1 VSEFARVLATL
12 RQARGI
18 SPFFVLDVGR
28 PDESWVS
35 GEALLDGGRALVGVL
50 DTIGER
56 YRTSERRVA
65 ASLFFLSYTA
75 RLLCPTV
82 AAHVLGGAV
91 PDVRPANLWWKYS
104 PADGLRV
111 RLAEPVVGPG
121 VAEAMVPVVDAIRR
135 ESGVAAGLLW
145 GNAVSSM
152 AGGLRTMARSGAAS
166 VEECLEVGG
175 RLFAEPP
182 LLGAGEFVPFPG
194 EVVFR
199 RRSCCLYYRLDG
211 GGTCGDCPLPA
222 R

>member
-1 VSEFARVLATL
+1 MLATL

-28 PDESWVS
+28 PDESWMS
-35 GEALLDGGRALVGVL
+35 GEALLDGGSALGGTL

-56 YRTSERRVA
+56 YRTGERRVA

-91 PDVRPANLWWKYS
+91 PDVRPSNVWWRYS
-104 PADGLRV
+104 PGDGLQV
-111 RLAEPVVGPG
+111 RLAEPVEGPG
-121 VAEAMVPVVDAIRR
+121 VVEAMAPVVDAVRR

-152 AGGLRTMARSGAAS
+152 AGGLRTMARSGTAT
-166 VEECLEVGG
+166 VEDCLAVGAE
-175 RLFAEPP
+175 LFAEPP

>member
-28 PDESWVS
+28 PDETWLS
-35 GEALLDGGRALVGVL
+35 GAALLDGSPALAKTL

-56 YRTSERRVA
+56 YRTTERRVA

-82 AAHVLGGAV
+82 AARVLGGTA
-91 PDVRPANLWWKYS
+91 PDIRPDNLWWRYS
-104 PADGLRV
+104 PTDGLQV
-111 RLAEPVVGPG
+111 RLAEPTSGPG
-121 VAEAMVPVVDAIRR
+121 IAEAMTPVVEAIRE

-145 GNAVSSM
+145 GNAASSL
-152 AGGLRTMARSGAAS
+152 AGGLRTLARAGAATA
-166 VEECLEVGG
+166 EECLAVGAE
-175 RLFAEPP
+175 LFAEPP
-182 LLGAGEFVPFPG
+182 LLGMGEFVPFPG

-211 GGTCGDCPLPA
+211 GGTCGDCPLPP

>member
-1 VSEFARVLATL
+1 MLATL

-35 GEALLDGGRALVGVL
+35 GEALLDGGSALVETL
-50 DTIGER
+50 DTISER
-56 YRTSERRVA
+56 YRTGERRVA

-91 PDVRPANLWWKYS
+91 PDIRPSNLCWRYS
-104 PADGLRV
+104 PADGLQV
-111 RLAEPVVGPG
+111 RLVEPTEGPG
-121 VAEAMVPVVDAIRR
+121 VVEAMAPVVDAVRR

-152 AGGLRTMARSGAAS
+152 AGGLRTMARSGTAS
-166 VEECLEVGG
+166 AEACLAVGAE
-175 RLFAEPP
+175 LFAEPP

>member
-1 VSEFARVLATL
+1 MLATL

-28 PDESWVS
+28 PDSTWAS
-35 GEALLDGGRALVGVL
+35 GEALLDGGPALGDALDAIGV
-50 DTIGER
+50 R
-56 YRTSERRVA
+56 YRTAERRVA

-75 RLLCPTV
+75 RLLCPVV

-91 PDVRPANLWWKYS
+91 PDVRPANVWWRYS
-104 PADGLRV
+104 PESGVQV
-111 RLAEPVVGPG
+111 RLADPVTRPG
-121 VAEAMVPVVDAIRR
+121 VVEAMAPVVDAIRR

-145 GNAVSSM
+145 GNAVSSA
-152 AGGLRTMARSGAAS
+152 AGGLRTLARSGTAS
-166 VEECLEVGG
+166 AEECLAVGAA
-175 RLFAEPP
+175 LFAEPP
-182 LLGAGEFVPFPG
+182 LRGAGEFVPFPG

>member
-28 PDESWVS
+28 PDETWSS
-35 GEALLDGGRALVGVL
+35 GESLLDGSPSLARTL
-50 DTIGER
+50 DAIGER
-56 YRTSERRVA
+56 YRTAERRVA
-65 ASLFFLSYTA
+65 GSLFFLSYTA

-91 PDVRPANLWWKYS
+91 PDIRPANLWWRYS
-104 PADGLRV
+104 PADGLQV
-111 RLAEPVVGPG
+111 RLAEPISGPG
-121 VAEAMVPVVDAIRR
+121 AVEAMAPVVDAVRR
-135 ESGVAAGLLW
+135 ECGVAAGLLW

-152 AGGLRTMARSGAAS
+152 AGGLRTVARTGTAS
-166 VEECLEVGG
+166 VEECLAVGAE
-175 RLFAEPP
+175 LFAEAP
-182 LLGAGEFVPFPG
+182 LLGAGEFVEFPG
-194 EVVFR
+194 EVAFR